1 MAFFQRATSG
11 HSPSAGYLA
20 RLTKLY
26 SDTKQSYE
34 SLTSVTNAKAALE
47 HQPSTDVES
56 REDLD
61 VFDLRRDF
69 QIQQDRLLA
78 WGISWSESGEDTESF
93 REGGE
98 KSHGAEKD
106 IDRQIE
112 KAGLGEVVASVMSQ
126 IKGLL
131 DQSGR
136 LQHPER
142 YEAMGSKP
150 GGVRPKKE
158 WSQHEVKTGR
168 VLLEQLTTCIDVL
181 YSLSEGRE
189 QQPGKEKEIEARRE
203 KSRGLEDD
211 VEEAYGYRRT
221 QSPGPMS
228 TDGEKWHHPLYVEFS
243 HIDFESGTGFGMA
256 DPPPYDADYI
266 DVLPRERK
274 VGILRGQNKPI
285 LVEFL
290 TADIPPYMIET
301 SDDVFEMH
309 EMGEKLCRHRKSLS
323 WCGHLR
329 LIGFTVAA
337 KGPRCG
343 MVYELPT
350 GVGHQQLLAHRTLE
364 SAITA
369 SHNQDSTQPNLED
382 RFRLAYNLMASV
394 LGYFANGD
402 SHSHV
407 NSSNV
412 LLIGKEATPRQP
424 AKTDVRCPFLI
435 QSCQDLVAQGKTDE
449 SLASLIYRHPAHEH
463 HPGDNSNNNHFPAY
477 DIYSLG
483 LMLLEIGLWVPLTK
497 LWKAKYDRRIFM
509 DRVQRLYTQKLA
521 SKCGTKYMRLVQRC
535 LHAPAE
541 LLGRDQPEDAGAM
554 LLEISKEL
562 RLCLALDEEGMPSTA
577 DLETFELL
585 IIEQMCKTEE
595 LRSTQ
600 PEPSTGLPPLQIPG
614 VQQPERQYSG
624 TTKSGSS
631 AVRRKALQQPVSDA
645 VPVPVDTKP
654 QDRKKKRSTSS
665 PLKKWPELPIEQQ
678 DLDQW
683 NALLMPRLRKILEDA
698 LNESAESCSV
708 SLLKIGAT
716 PEVAKTT
723 ICVQCQNTTKV
734 HETLRKRFK
743 PKKGWGVVILKGD
756 VHRSGQMPRRS
767 GGRKKTPRKPK
778 EQKYQ
783 EKPTCGASIGAFRD
797 NEHLPP
803 CTFGGTILVD
813 GEPFGMTVHHMLD
826 TPSDSED
833 DDEYSSEEEEE
844 NKPRRSAAQGPSQMQ
859 LSARISSEA
868 DFGHMQASLGVSDD
882 DVDLTSELELSPD
895 EDDDMLSL
903 SDTESEA
910 STIRPDY
917 AITDDSGTDHWFL
930 DDSSDTTTPS
940 LIADDFSDD
949 EDDDI
954 DDNASV
960 GDKPDVVPYSLE
972 CEELAVTQ
980 PALDDVDDDFFP
992 SEEDRDEDHLA
1003 SHTFGRIHA
1012 SSGIR
1017 RVTRGMLKHEVD
1029 WALIRIE
1036 DERLDVG
1043 NLIASSFS
1051 ASNSPKKAGRPCKV
1065 PGSVEAS
1072 AAAKQIRD
1080 SIPTLTSITPASKMS
1095 SLPVSCH
1102 ARSSGFTNGR
1112 ISQAMCLVKLHGRRS
1127 FSYSW
1132 CVDST
1137 PTRGSQPLAQG
1148 SQCPA
1153 PQRSIAALPQL
1164 AAAKQQDSNAG
1175 GKGSG
1180 ILGVPGDSGAWV
1192 YNPITGELAGH
1203 VLAYGDKM
1211 KQAYIA
1217 PMEVLFEDIKCRLGA
1232 ARVELPGGVGVM
1244 CSSDDEKENEKVFNE
1259 KVKEVSRGLQ
1269 QLGFQEQ
1276 QQQAA
1281 SNNNHNKRSSG
1292 GTEIGGSD
1300 ARVRA
1305 NGKDLVDGVVDVHT
1319 AAVGRVAVAGSS
1331 C

>member
-1 MAFFQRATSG
+1 MAFFQRAASG
-11 HSPSAGYLA
+11 HAPGAGYLA

-34 SLTSVTNAKAALE
+34 SLTLATNAKAALE
-47 HQPSTDVES
+47 QQRPSEADSHDDAEV
-56 REDLD
+56 RE
-61 VFDLRRDF
+61 LRRDF

-98 KSHGAEKD
+98 KSHAGEKD

-126 IKGLL
+126 IKELL

-142 YEAMGSKP
+142 YEAMGVGK
-150 GGVRPKKE
+150 GTRPKKE

-181 YSLSEGRE
+181 YSLSEGKE
-189 QQPGKEKEIEARRE
+189 GQSGSKEKEKEARRE
-203 KSRGLEDD
+203 KGRGLEDD
-211 VEEAYGYRRT
+211 VEEAYGFRRT
-221 QSPGPMS
+221 QSPKPIAQAGE
-228 TDGEKWHHPLYVEFS
+228 GEKWHPLYVEFN

-256 DPPPYDADYI
+256 DPPPYDADYV
-266 DVLPRERK
+266 DELPRERK

-290 TADIPPYMIET
+290 TPDIPPYVIGT
-301 SDDVFEMH
+301 SDDVFELH
-309 EMGEKLCRHRKSLS
+309 ELGEKLCRQRKSLS

-329 LIGFTVAA
+329 LVGFTVAQ

-343 MVYELPT
+343 IVYELPT
-350 GVGHQQLLAHRTLE
+350 GVGHQQLLSHRTLE

-369 SHNQDSTQPNLED
+369 THNQDSTQPNLED
-382 RFRLAYNLMASV
+382 RFRLAYNLMVSV

-402 SHSHV
+402 SHRHV
-407 NSSNV
+407 NSSNI
-412 LLIGKEATPRQP
+412 LLIGKEATPHHP
-424 AKTDVRCPFLI
+424 AKADTRCPFLV
-435 QSCQDLVAQGKTDE
+435 QSCQDLVAQGKATE
-449 SLASLIYRHPAHEH
+449 PLASAIYRHPAHDPLQAEQAV
-463 HPGDNSNNNHFPAY
+463 PAF

-483 LMLLEIGLWVPLTK
+483 LLLLEVGLWIPLTK

-509 DRVQRLYTQKLA
+509 ARVQQIYTQKLA
-521 SKCGTKYMRLVQRC
+521 AKCGTKYMRLVQRC

-541 LLGRDQPEDAGAM
+541 LLGRDQPEDAGAL
-554 LLEISKEL
+554 LLEVSKEL
-562 RLCLALDEEGMPSTA
+562 RLCLALDEEGMPPTT

-595 LRSTQ
+595 RRNSN
-600 PEPSTGLPPLQIPG
+600 PEPSTSLPPLQIPG
-614 VQQPERQYSG
+614 SQKPERQYSG
-624 TTKSGSS
+624 TTKAGAD
-631 AVRRKALQQPVSDA
+631 AVRRKPLRVPSSDA
-645 VPVPVDTKP
+645 IPMPVEAKA
-654 QDRKKKRSTSS
+654 QEKKKKRSASS
-665 PLKKWPELPIEQQ
+665 QLKKWPELQIDQQ

-683 NALLMPRLRKILEDA
+683 NTLLMPRLRKILEDA
-698 LNESAESCSV
+698 LGESPESCSV
-708 SLLKIGAT
+708 SLMKIGAT
-716 PEVAKTT
+716 PEAAKTT
-723 ICVQCQNTTKV
+723 ICVQCQNTAKV

-756 VHRSGQMPRRS
+756 VHRSGQHKARRS
-767 GGRKKTPRKPK
+767 GGRRKAPRKPK

-803 CTFGGTILVD
+803 CSFGGTVLVD

-826 TPSDSED
+826 APSDSED
-833 DDEYSSEEEEE
+833 EDEYSSEEEE
-844 NKPRRSAAQGPSQMQ
+844 NKPKRSAARGPSQAQ

-868 DFGHMQASLGVSDD
+868 DFGHMEGSLAVSDEE
-882 DVDLTSELELSPD
+882 VDLNSDLELSPD
-895 EDDDMLSL
+895 EGDDMLEL

-940 LIADDFSDD
+940 LIADDFSDEED
-949 EDDDI
+949 EDFDDS
-954 DDNASV
+954 ASI
-960 GDKPDVVPYSLE
+960 GDKPAVVPYSLE
-972 CEELAVTQ
+972 SEELAVTQ
-980 PALDDVDDDFFP
+980 PALDDVDEDFFP

-1003 SHTFGRIHA
+1003 SHAFGRIHA

-1017 RVTRGMLKHEVD
+1017 RVTRGMLKHEID

-1036 DERLDVG
+1036 DERLDVA

-1051 ASNSPKKAGRPCKV
+1051 ASNSPKKPSQPCKV

-1080 SIPTLTSITPASKMS
+1080 SIPTLTSITPANKLSG
-1095 SLPVSCH
+1095 LPVSCH
-1102 ARSSGFTNGR
+1102 ARSSGFTSGR

-1137 PTRGSQPLAQG
+1137 PSQLSRGPSVPMT
-1148 SQCPA
+1148 A
-1153 PQRSIAALPQL
+1153 PQRSIAALNQM
-1164 AAAKQQDSNAG
+1164 AAKQHVASG
-1175 GKGSG
+1175 G

-1192 YNPITGELAGH
+1192 YNPNTGELAGH
-1203 VLAYGDKM
+1203 VLAYGEKL

-1217 PMEVLFEDIKCRLGA
+1217 PMEVLFEDIKARLGA
-1232 ARVELPGGVGVM
+1232 ARVELPGGAGVV
-1244 CSSDDEKENEKVFNE
+1244 CEDEKENIDRQI
-1259 KVKEVSRGLQ
+1259 KEVSAGLK
-1269 QLGFQEQ
+1269 QLGIE
-1276 QQQAA
+1276 
-1281 SNNNHNKRSSG
+1281 SSSKRSSG
-1292 GTEIGGSD
+1292 TETGNTMAG
-1300 ARVRA
+1300 AK
-1305 NGKDLVDGVVDVHT
+1305 NKDVNVNVGVGDVDVPP
-1319 AAVGRVAVAGSS
+1319 AVGRVAVAGSS